1 MLTYCTY
8 CFVDIVSECLLEL
21 HSAGVAFPVGKIY
34 RRGRN
39 RDAYSD
45 PMFVFFVC
53 VCFVLVFVIL
63 LFYVFVLVYVSS
75 VQSCGK
81 VSGKICRRR
90 RGRDRD
96 AYGDPML
103 SLPQMSLL
111 LMARNLH

>member
-1 MLTYCTY
+1 MMHTVTPCL
-8 CFVDIVSECLLEL
+8 CFS
-21 HSAGVAFPVGKIY
+21 
-34 RRGRN
+34 
-39 RDAYSD
+39 
-45 PMFVFFVC
+45 VC
-53 VCFVLVFVIL
+53 VCFVLVFVI
-63 LFYVFVLVYVSS
+63 FSFNVFFFVLVCVSS

-81 VSGKICRRR
+81 VSGKICSRR